1 MGTNGYLMGI
11 NPLGYLMGNGY
22 PPFKG
27 IPLTLYPLPYP
38 LRLLSMLN
46 VNNYKILEA
55 KMGDESFTFEGLS
68 IGEIKRSMAILQ
80 AKKIKAYAKR
90 AALTIRIDEAKLA
103 SDDAACKIV
112 GPEKIRL
119 AELKEKRDKVDLYIY
134 ALDEVL
140 KQSQRALT
148 NG

>member
-1 MGTNGYLMGI
+1 MRIITKYW
-11 NPLGYLMGNGY
+11 
-22 PPFKG
+22 
-27 IPLTLYPLPYP
+27 
-38 LRLLSMLN
+38 RLIMD
-46 VNNYKILEA
+46 
-55 KMGDESFTFEGLS
+55 DESFTLEGLS
-68 IGEIKRSMAILQ
+68 IGEIKRAMAILQ

-103 SDDAACKIV
+103 SDDTACKIIS
-112 GPEKIRL
+112 PERSRL
-119 AELKEKRDKVDLYIY
+119 NELIKKRENVDAYIY

>member
-1 MGTNGYLMGI
+1 M
-11 NPLGYLMGNGY
+11 
-22 PPFKG
+22 
-27 IPLTLYPLPYP
+27 
-38 LRLLSMLN
+38 
-46 VNNYKILEA
+46 EA

-68 IGEIKRSMAILQ
+68 IGEIKRAMAILQ

-103 SDDAACKIV
+103 SDDTACKIV

>member
-1 MGTNGYLMGI
+1 
-11 NPLGYLMGNGY
+11 
-22 PPFKG
+22 
-27 IPLTLYPLPYP
+27 
-38 LRLLSMLN
+38 
-46 VNNYKILEA
+46 
-55 KMGDESFTFEGLS
+55 MGDENFSLEGLTVE
-68 IGEIKRSMAILQ
+68 EIKRSMAILQ

>member
-1 MGTNGYLMGI
+1 MDDE
-11 NPLGYLMGNGY
+11 
-22 PPFKG
+22 
-27 IPLTLYPLPYP
+27 
-38 LRLLSMLN
+38 
-46 VNNYKILEA
+46 NYA
-55 KMGDESFTFEGLS
+55 FEGLS
-68 IGEIKRSMAILQ
+68 IGEIKRAMAILQ
-80 AKKIKAYAKR
+80 AKIKAYAKR

-103 SDDAACKIV
+103 SDDTACKIV